1 MKEKEPTM
9 MATVYLRSQSGLSLL
24 NEKSAAPL
32 HPERYAPSP
41 ETVEQALHALQ
52 ELGFR
57 IEARGMTLSIS
68 GPVALFEEKCHV
80 RISRMETTRN
90 EPGKGDERTNSLKS
104 DEPVMN
110 IPDLDDVIEGIV
122 IATPGI
128 PF

>member
-90 EPGKGDERTNSLKS
+90 
-104 DEPVMN
+104 VMN